1 MRHQHTDHKCE
12 KISDCS
18 YSGKTL
24 VEKRLFPEVMEIDKE
39 FDPFHVTFK
48 VTYEQKKKYDDW
60 FNSWKPEAG
69 LLSEEKVRNILRTQL
84 PVSSVD
90 KIWSLSDQDGDG
102 CLDRYEWT
110 VFNHLTLRVGDYA
123 DPIPYQVVTSQVIL
137 LCNNTELFTASP

>member
-12 KISDCS
+12 LISDCS

-24 VEKRLFPEVMEIDKE
+24 VEKRLFPEVMEIDKD
-39 FDPFHVTFK
+39 FDPFHITFK
-48 VTYEQKKKYDDW
+48 VTYEQKKKYDDE
-60 FNSWKPEAG
+60 FNSFAPRAG
-69 LLSEEKVRNILRTQL
+69 LLPEETVRDYVEDYL

-90 KIWSLSDQDGDG
+90 KISSLSDQDGDG

>member
-1 MRHQHTDHKCE
+1 MRHQHTKCE
-12 KISDCS
+12 DAVPDCS
-18 YSGKTL
+18 YCGKAL

-69 LLSEEKVRNILRTQL
+69 LLSGEMVRNTLRHTL

-102 CLDRYEWT
+102 FLDRYEWT
-110 VFNHLTLRVGDYA
+110 VANHLAKRAVNGY
-123 DPIPYQVVTSQVIL
+123 PIPDQVVDITDIL
-137 LCNNTELFTASP
+137 TW